1 MKTRKMSGTTLALG
15 GLAAAGLLWLLV
27 RDSDGDATSGG
38 RLPEELDRALASAA
52 PLQNEEPDVL
62 AMWLASYRLGFT
74 DRFLRPNDSA
84 YNDEIFDQ
92 ATRDSGITGTPEQ
105 IGLRSCVLYTERAR
119 AGTLRPMPLGS
130 AAAVATLER
139 AHEYAVRRC
148 GEMIA
153 NPSAR

>member
-1 MKTRKMSGTTLALG
+1 MKTRKVSGAAWALG
-15 GLAAAGLLWLLV
+15 GFAAAGLVWLLV
-27 RDSDGDATSGG
+27 RDSDSSGDAG

-52 PLQNEEPDVL
+52 PLQNEEPEVI
-62 AMWLASYRLGFT
+62 AMWLAAYRLGFT
-74 DRFLRPNDSA
+74 SRFLRPNDSA
-84 YNDEIFDQ
+84 YNDQIFDQ

-105 IGLRSCVLYTERAR
+105 IGMRSCVLYTERAR

-130 AAAVATLER
+130 AAALATLER

-153 NPSAR
+153 GTGPR